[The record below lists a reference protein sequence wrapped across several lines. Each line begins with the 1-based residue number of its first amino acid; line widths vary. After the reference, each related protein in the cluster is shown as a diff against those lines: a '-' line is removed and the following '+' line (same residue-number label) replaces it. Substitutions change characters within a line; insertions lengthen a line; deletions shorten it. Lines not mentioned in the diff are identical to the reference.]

1 MKLFFSTLLALNF
14 IFPQNVIHEDFVLKI
29 GERLYSPLSDR
40 PYNGKVIKFF
50 TFEQVKYEY
59 FVSDGMKEGLYKS
72 YFEGGNIQEEGYYLD
87 GLKDG
92 AWKKY
97 DQYYDRD
104 RKLAHFIS
112 DEYIFENGKLV
123 KLINYSVD
131 GSIKKTKK
139 Y

>member
-1 MKLFFSTLLALNF
+1 MKLLFSTLLALSLVSS
-14 IFPQNVIHEDFVLKI
+14 QNIIHEDFVLKI
-29 GERLYSPLSDR
+29 GERLYSPFSDK

-50 TFEQVKYEY
+50 TFETVKHEY

-92 AWKKY
+92 SWKKY

-112 DEYIFENGKLV
+112 DEYIFENGKLI
-123 KLINYSVD
+123 KSINYSVN